1 MLKIGAERPLILLDW
16 HQTVSLQE
24 KPSHTPEVPQ
34 RSVAV
39 IQQFLDAGYQL
50 DICSFTAKTKTQ
62 QAVINGVAALNQRL
76 SGTLSLIVVCTRK
89 VLADRTSISVHT
101 GAKADEINAA
111 AAVYK
116 DDQNTILREVNAL
129 IYCVV
134 VRLGSRCTLVHLLR
148 CSGRTARTDLSAV
161 ETCRI
166 RINTRPRACR
176 ATVTGATSRRFPS
189 FALLDKAHKN
199 FIVVKKENH
208 RMAID

>member
-50 DICSFTAKTKTQ
+50 NICSFTAKTKTQ

-89 VLADRTSISVHT
+89 VLADRTSSTVHT

-111 AAVYK
+111 AAVYI
-116 DDQNTILREVNAL
+116 DDQNTILREVSAL

-148 CSGRTARTDLSAV
+148 CSGRTARTDLGAV
-161 ETCRI
+161 EHLQDPNKHKT
-166 RINTRPRACR
+166 ACLHSNSDR
-176 ATVTGATSRRFPS
+176 SYFEEVSILSPVR
-189 FALLDKAHKN
+189 
-199 FIVVKKENH
+199 
-208 RMAID
+208 

>member
-76 SGTLSLIVVCTRK
+76 SAIRDIITNSGVHSESVGRSDVQYCAYRRK
-89 VLADRTSISVHT
+89 
-101 GAKADEINAA
+101 
-111 AAVYK
+111 
-116 DDQNTILREVNAL
+116 
-129 IYCVV
+129 
-134 VRLGSRCTLVHLLR
+134 
-148 CSGRTARTDLSAV
+148 GR
-161 ETCRI
+161 
-166 RINTRPRACR
+166 
-176 ATVTGATSRRFPS
+176 
-189 FALLDKAHKN
+189 
-199 FIVVKKENH
+199 
-208 RMAID
+208 